1 MGMTVSFCVIAYN
14 EAEAL
19 PQLLGDLAAQDYPKK
34 QIEVILVDGDSTDRT
49 KAVMKEFEETHKES
63 YSRIVVADNKK
74 RKLAPGWNVA
84 LKLVRGDIILKVDAH
99 ARIPED
105 FVRRN
110 VELQEEGEY
119 ITGGPRP
126 CMPAKDT
133 PWQRTLLLAEES
145 MFGSGIA
152 DFRRK
157 SERKYVKSMF
167 HAAYRREVFEKAG
180 EFNEDLGRTE
190 DNEMHYRMSRLGYRF
205 CYDPSIQSYQ
215 YIRGS
220 LGKMMKQKAGNGY
233 WVVLTAKVC
242 PQCLSVY
249 HFVPLAFV
257 SSIIGT
263 TVLARF
269 GRKLPAKLL
278 WSAYGLGAAAM
289 SAAAVHKKEKHLS
302 QLALPFL
309 FLLLHV
315 SYGVGSLAGVVRLP
329 FWKAGEKRGRRNK

>member
-1 MGMTVSFCVIAYN
+1 MAMTVSFCVIAYN
-14 EAEAL
+14 EGEAL
-19 PQLLGDLAAQDYPKK
+19 PDLLGDLAAQDYPKE
-34 QIEVILVDGDSTDRT
+34 QIEVIFVDGGSTDGTR
-49 KAVMKEFEETHKES
+49 AVMEKFEKEHKDS
-63 YSRIVVADNKK
+63 YRRIVVADNRKK
-74 RKLAPGWNVA
+74 KLASGWNVA
-84 LKLVRGDIILKVDAH
+84 LKHVRGDVILKVDAH

-126 CMPAKDT
+126 CLPAKDT

-152 DFRRK
+152 DFRRQ
-157 SERKYVKSMF
+157 SGRKYVKSMF

-190 DNEMHYRMSRLGYRF
+190 DNEMHYRMRKLGYRF
-205 CYDPSIQSYQ
+205 CYDPSIHSWQ
-215 YIRGS
+215 YIRSS

-242 PQCLSVY
+242 PRCLSVY

-269 GRKLPAKLL
+269 GKKLPAGLL
-278 WSAYGLGAAAM
+278 WSAYGLGAGIM
-289 SAAAVHKKEKHLS
+289 SAAAVYKKKKHIT

-315 SYGVGSLAGVVRLP
+315 SYGAGSLAGVMRLP
-329 FWKAGEKRGRRNK
+329 FWKAEKKKED